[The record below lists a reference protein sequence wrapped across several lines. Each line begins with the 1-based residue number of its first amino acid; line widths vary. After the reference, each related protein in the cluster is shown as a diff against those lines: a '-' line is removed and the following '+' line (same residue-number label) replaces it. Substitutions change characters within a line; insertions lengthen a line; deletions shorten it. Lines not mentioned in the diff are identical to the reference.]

1 MLINTRKQ
9 IISYHEL
16 LIVGPFGVSLL
27 LISSRLKIHT
37 SNSCIFLLSLLLA
50 QLLKTSKIRLLISS
64 T

>member
-16 LIVGPFGVSLL
+16 LIVGPFSVSLL

-37 SNSCIFLLSLLLA
+37 PNSCIFLLSLLLA